1 MTGDWRDYRPAI
13 WLAMLAVGLALL
25 LNSPLVGA
33 PFLGGAIG
41 VALRIRQRR
50 ARAARAALAKPQ
62 QRQRQRP
69 RDRKRKRK
77 RKR

>member
-33 PFLGGAIG
+33 PLLGGAIG

-50 ARAARAALAKPQ
+50 ARAARAALGEAQ
-62 QRQRQRP
+62 QRQRP
-69 RDRKRKRK
+69 RDRKRR
-77 RKR
+77 R